1 MSSVDPKK
9 NEQARKRREK
19 ALWGL
24 AYFECKSNGQWG
36 LRPRWGALGVL
47 FGALIV
53 LVYLGAVFGAYWLN
67 RYYRECP
74 ETSLR
79 DMFLYVIP
87 NRIPH
92 TKIVFMP
99 EFINK
104 HIANARI
111 AQQEKLGDLLHK
123 KIKDDAGG
131 PKSPHDVLNAARMSP
146 HNIAAQFDAAVY
158 LLYFDRV
165 EDAFKVLDD
174 TLPDVMRANEQ
185 EAKRWT
191 LEYAQRCFQNDQDK
205 RIIAAA
211 KKWLDASD
219 ITSAARINLATS
231 YAEAL
236 FLRGD
241 IVEASNVLSK
251 YKLETTLSGFLL
263 KAQILWEN
271 GEQERAITLLRNQI
285 AATPAAAAGKDKLL
299 YTLAK
304 FYWEQEKSN
313 DASKSLDE
321 IGKFQPSDFR
331 ARIYM
336 LPLLPGEANAGRRTE
351 IIEDIFQRFGSNEAA
366 MLSLGSYAADQGNIT
381 LQRRIDRLAVENRF
395 ARLANFR
402 LLIIET
408 LLTAGHHDEA
418 IAHINKLFEQKPNWL
433 RELQFQEQFETLRM
447 LAYFASGQAD
457 MGRIVF
463 DQILTKTRMPVSM
476 MVSIARRLLK
486 LNRPNEAKRLLT
498 AAYTR
503 NHYNQGTLLE
513 LVKIDLKSESTE
525 TLGEHMGYLLEARR
539 PPRYVLTSAYTH
551 LASDRFIFTPNRDQ
565 LIDRITEMLRTRVLP
580 QSEIEKN
587 WPTTY

>member
-9 NEQARKRREK
+9 NEQVRKRREK

-24 AYFECKSNGQWG
+24 AYFQRKSDGQWG
-36 LRPRWGALGVL
+36 LSPRWGVLGAL
-47 FGALIV
+47 FGALVFLVYIGAV
-53 LVYLGAVFGAYWLN
+53 LVAYGVN

-79 DMFLYVIP
+79 DMFFYVIP
-87 NRIPH
+87 NRIPY

-99 EFINK
+99 GFINE
-104 HIANARI
+104 HIANARLS
-111 AQQEKLGDLLHK
+111 QQEKLGDLLHQ
-123 KIKDDAGG
+123 KIKNSAGVTY
-131 PKSPHDVLNAARMSP
+131 SPHDVLNAARMSP
-146 HNIAAQFDAAVY
+146 RNIAAQFEAAVY
-158 LLYFDRV
+158 MLYFDRV
-165 EDAFKVLDD
+165 EDAFTVLDA
-174 TLPDVMRANEQ
+174 TLPHIMAANDQ

-211 KKWLDASD
+211 QRWLDVPA
-219 ITSAARINLATS
+219 ITPAARINLATS

-241 IVEASNVLSK
+241 LVEASNVLSK

-285 AATPAAAAGKDKLL
+285 TSTADSATGKDKLL

-313 DASKSLDE
+313 DAAKALDE
-321 IGKFQPSDFR
+321 INKFQPSDFR
-331 ARIYM
+331 ARVYM
-336 LPLLPGEANAGRRTE
+336 LPLLPGPDNAAKRNE
-351 IIEDIFQRFGSNEAA
+351 ITEDIFKRFGSNEAA
-366 MLSLGSYAADQGNIT
+366 MLSLGSYAADQGDVA

-395 ARLANFR
+395 SRLANFR

-408 LLTAGHHDEA
+408 LLTAGQHDEA

-433 RELQFQEQFETLRM
+433 RELQFQEQFDTLRM

-457 MGRIVF
+457 MGRIAF
-463 DQILTKTRMPVSM
+463 DQILAKTRMPVSM
-476 MVSIARRLLK
+476 MVTIARLLLK

-525 TLGEHMGYLLEARR
+525 TLGEHISYLLEARR
-539 PPRYVLTSAYTH
+539 PPRYVLTNAYEH

-565 LIDRITEMLRTRVLP
+565 LIDRITEMLNTRVLP
-580 QSEIEKN
+580 KSEVEKS